1 MSQLQALIFDLD
13 GTLADTEKDG
23 HRIAF
28 NRAFA
33 EAGLDWEWSPDFY
46 GQLLSV
52 SGGKERIHHYLTH
65 YRPDFTPSVPV
76 DQFVAD
82 LHGLKS
88 NYYQQ
93 QLAAGKIPL
102 RPGVRRV
109 LQEAKDQGL
118 RLAIATTSS
127 LTSATALIESTLSPK
142 GAAWFE
148 VIAAGDIVPTKK
160 PAPDIYF
167 YLLES
172 MALTAEDCL
181 VFEDSAHGLAAASGA
196 GLKTVI
202 TVNDYT
208 QDQDFP
214 EALLV
219 LDHLGEPQQ
228 PFTVLAGDGKGQTY
242 FDLALAR
249 SLSES

>member
-1 MSQLQALIFDLD
+1 MSNLQALIFDLD
-13 GTLADTEKDG
+13 GTLADTEKVG

-33 EAGLDWEWSPDFY
+33 EAGLDWEWSSQFY
-46 GQLLSV
+46 GQLLAV
-52 SGGKERIHHYLTH
+52 SGGKERIHHYLSH
-65 YRPDFTPSVPV
+65 YCPDFTPPVDV

-88 NYYQQ
+88 KFYQQ
-93 QLAAGKIPL
+93 LLTAGNIPL
-102 RPGVRRV
+102 RPGVGR
-109 LQEAKDQGL
+109 LLKEAKDQGL

-127 LTSATALIESTLSPK
+127 LSSATALLESTLSPE
-142 GAAWFE
+142 GTAWFE
-148 VIAAGDIVPTKK
+148 VIAAGDIVPDKK

-172 MALTAEDCL
+172 MALAAEDCL
-181 VFEDSAHGLAAASGA
+181 VFEDSAHGLAAASRA
-196 GLKTVI
+196 GLPTVI

-208 QDQDFP
+208 QDQDFT

-219 LDHLGEPQQ
+219 LDHLGEPQK
-228 PFTVLAGDGKGQTY
+228 PFTVLAGDSKDQTY
-242 FDLALAR
+242 LDLALAR
-249 SLSES
+249 SLSEA